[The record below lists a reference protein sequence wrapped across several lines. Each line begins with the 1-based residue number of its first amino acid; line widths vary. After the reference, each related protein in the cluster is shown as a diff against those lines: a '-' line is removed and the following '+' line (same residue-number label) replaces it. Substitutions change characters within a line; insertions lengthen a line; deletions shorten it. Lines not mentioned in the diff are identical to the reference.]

1 MKKILTALLFT
12 LAFAGCAS
20 NDVARETQGEILAN
34 QMAKAD
40 NEGGGK
46 AVGQLASLA
55 ASDSDTRLTSWIIG
69 GLVGDAIE
77 EATLAQVSELVIRL
91 DNGQVVSVK
100 LDIYTEEFKQGDK
113 VDVSINKYG
122 EAIDIK
128 PLTVSNHAAKTSEK
142 GLHLHDTAQ
151 LAK

>member
-12 LAFAGCAS
+12 LAFTGCAS
-20 NDVARETQGEILAN
+20 NDVARVTQGEILAN

-40 NEGGGK
+40 NEGGGA
-46 AVGQLASLA
+46 AVGQLAGLA
-55 ASDSDTRLTSWIIG
+55 ASDSDTRLSSWIIG
-69 GLVGDAIE
+69 GLVGHAIE
-77 EATLAQVSELVIRL
+77 EATLGQVSELVIRL

-100 LDIYTEEFKQGDK
+100 LDIYTEAFKQGDK

-122 EAIDIK
+122 EPIDIK
-128 PLTVSNHAAKTSEK
+128 PLTVSNHTAKTSEK
-142 GLHLHDTAQ
+142 GLHQHDTAQ